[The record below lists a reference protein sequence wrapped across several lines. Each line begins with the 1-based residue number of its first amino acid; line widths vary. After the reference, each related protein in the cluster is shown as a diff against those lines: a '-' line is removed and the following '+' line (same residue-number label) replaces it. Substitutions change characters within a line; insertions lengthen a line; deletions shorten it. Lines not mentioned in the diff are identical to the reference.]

1 MTPPMKPHTMSP
13 VERLEELEARVAVLE
28 QIQQQNQEVIATAV
42 LASLKEEVV
51 LEQVIQKTTAAI
63 EAEWTGKFLPE
74 LRRTIKAD
82 VMEALRTGSL

>member
-1 MTPPMKPHTMSP
+1 MTTPHKMTPL
-13 VERLEELEARVAVLE
+13 ERLDEVEAALQVLE
-28 QIQQQNQEVIATAV
+28 QVQSQNQEIVATAV
-42 LASLKEEVV
+42 LASLQEHRVLEEVINRTV
-51 LEQVIQKTTAAI
+51 AAV